1 VKGVPVVGA
10 KPDDVRELLRK
21 GSLFLADF
29 WAAWCA
35 PCVAMEP
42 YLRELAARLE
52 KHGVPVLRLDVD
64 DEETREYALA
74 NGVTSVPTVVL
85 FAGGREEM
93 RVVGFDPEE
102 LARLVE
108 RIRELLSPRRAAD
121 AASSS
126 LQK

>member
-10 KPDDVRELLRK
+10 KPDDVRELLRR

-74 NGVTSVPTVVL
+74 SGVTSVPTVVL
-85 FAGGREEM
+85 FAGGREVM
-93 RVVGFDPEE
+93 RVVGFDLGE
-102 LARLVE
+102 LARLVDK
-108 RIRELLSPRRAAD
+108 IRELLPPQRAAG
-121 AASSS
+121 AASTS
-126 LQK
+126 LRK